1 MNQYLIN
8 WCCDKRWAFWSAC
21 FQADSSFLLF
31 AGRISNW
38 YRVVSSTAGGF
49 PALTRSYSFASI
61 GWFCHTIIFFYKK
74 SDKTLKRTK
83 IKWVVM
89 KLKLHLESELGER
102 GKIFQK
108 IGGLLGATT
117 HLLLDH
123 TVNLFLDSRVGIV
136 VVDVRQRVDDFSV
149 PWPGRIRWSLQH
161 QNVAV
166 IIATARHSGA
176 KQLFFCLF
184 TFLSFPFPLFPSEF
198 VAAEFLS
205 GRGGFLIFLF
215 SSGYNRNKRF
225 YQNGLGLKY
234 QIE

>member
-123 TVNLFLDSRVGIV
+123 TVNLFLDSRVGV

-176 KQLFFCLF
+176 KQLFFF
-184 TFLSFPFPLFPSEF
+184 PFYFFVFSFPSFSFRVCSCWVFERTGWFFNFLVLFGVQS
-198 VAAEFLS
+198 
-205 GRGGFLIFLF
+205 
-215 SSGYNRNKRF
+215 
-225 YQNGLGLKY
+225 
-234 QIE
+234 